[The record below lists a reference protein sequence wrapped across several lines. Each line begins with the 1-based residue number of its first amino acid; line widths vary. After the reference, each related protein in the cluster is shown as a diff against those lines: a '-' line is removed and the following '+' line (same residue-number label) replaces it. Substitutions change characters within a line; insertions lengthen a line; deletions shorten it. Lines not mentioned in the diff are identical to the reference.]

1 MHDRAPVRQGKA
13 YMALGAVLG
22 QLAAMSNL
30 PQKDRADYH
39 DEALQALQQ
48 AYACD
53 PDDVDIMYN
62 LAHVQVRCTAG
73 CYTTLDKARHKQKC
87 RQAVNASNGIHAPS
101 QLLLNK
107 SPP

>member
-1 MHDRAPVRQGKA
+1 
-13 YMALGAVLG
+13 MALGAVLG
-22 QLAAMSNL
+22 QLAAAPSL

-62 LAHVQVRCTAG
+62 LAVVQVHLLFSYDSMSSGAS
-73 CYTTLDKARHKQKC
+73 TLCHELSEALSILVK
-87 RQAVNASNGIHAPS
+87 
-101 QLLLNK
+101 QLL
-107 SPP
+107 PQG